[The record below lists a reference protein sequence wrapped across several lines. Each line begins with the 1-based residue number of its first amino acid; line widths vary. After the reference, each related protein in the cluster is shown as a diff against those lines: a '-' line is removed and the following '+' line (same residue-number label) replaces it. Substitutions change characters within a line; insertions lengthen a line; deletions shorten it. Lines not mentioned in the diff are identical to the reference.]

1 MDKLCCWI
9 VSAILSQHSI
19 VHYISARRWLL
30 WEAAWCVLLS
40 ILLAVVADVVLY
52 SRKFSNGAHFH
63 IFHMKRRDT
72 KINKNCENFTVWNF
86 NNVKFERGSGDEA
99 MLFYRHFQPL
109 DDLPDPSRR
118 LSAPPSPAAIVRLW
132 EVRCVEVSKVR
143 MTHGSQQGNTA
154 SSRSSS
160 R

>member
-1 MDKLCCWI
+1 MKLISVHSWIQTNWKWLPYNWFTVFLVGKIGMDKLCCWI

-63 IFHMKRRDT
+63 IFHMKPRDT
-72 KINKNCENFTVWNF
+72 KIKA
-86 NNVKFERGSGDEA
+86 VKILRFEISTTSN
-99 MLFYRHFQPL
+99 LN
-109 DDLPDPSRR
+109 
-118 LSAPPSPAAIVRLW
+118 
-132 EVRCVEVSKVR
+132 VEVAMKRCRSTGTFSLW
-143 MTHGSQQGNTA
+143 MTFQTLADACLHLLALQ
-154 SSRSSS
+154 R
-160 R
+160 